1 MIFKVLRRM
10 LILIVGIDT
19 NVKKCRENDH
29 LEAVV

>member
-10 LILIVGIDT
+10 LILIVGTDA
-19 NVKKCRENDH
+19 NVNKCRENDH